1 MTNSDFP
8 TSLDI
13 MTTLVDEMDRPS
25 AAWFNRLFH
34 GLYKAEAT
42 LGTNPSDPNRGSGTA
57 WNSGNKYTDVKTLM
71 SKLPTVEV
79 GRFEID
85 GTTEAPL
92 EIDFINA
99 SRFTT
104 SANIF
109 IFAYIE
115 NDAKKWTAH
124 KYGNS
129 VMSIRESGGDPIG
142 FNFYRRKMD
151 NSDFDRTE
159 EWVWIA
165 LENTL

>member
-1 MTNSDFP
+1 MAQTDFP
-8 TSLDI
+8 SSLDVL
-13 MTTLVDEMDRPS
+13 MTLADEQDRPG

-34 GLYKAEAT
+34 GLYKAEET

-57 WNSGNKYTDVKTLM
+57 WNSGNKYADVQTFL
-71 SKLPTVEV
+71 SKLPTIEV
-79 GRFEID
+79 GTFEID
-85 GTTEAPL
+85 GSTEAPL
-92 EIDFINA
+92 EIDFVNA

-129 VMSIRESGGDPIG
+129 VMSIREDGGSPVG

-151 NSDFDRTE
+151 RNDFDRQET
-159 EWVWIA
+159 WVWIA
-165 LENTL
+165 MENSL